1 MKFLCVTCDTA
12 MKLEQSLPPRN
23 GALTVVF
30 ACPKCGRQTALLTN
44 AMETQMVRSL
54 GVEIGGRT
62 MSPEPMGLVRRS
74 LLGAEGAVSN
84 PPGNPDPAPPATAS
98 AIPSSESKCPFSGV
112 VSEAMARSQ
121 EAVVWSREAEARI
134 QRIPAFAQPMVRVGV
149 EMHARQ
155 NGVSEITEAIIDQVK
170 ARFGM

>member
-12 MKLEQSLPPRN
+12 MKLDEALPPRN

-30 ACPKCGRQTALLTN
+30 SCPKCGRQTALLTN

-54 GVEIGGRT
+54 GVEIGGRST
-62 MSPEPMGLVRRS
+62 APEPMGLVRRS
-74 LLGAEGAVSN
+74 LLQAEGTAPHAS
-84 PPGNPDPAPPATAS
+84 GIPDPAPAAS
-98 AIPSSESKCPFSGV
+98 ASPIPGAESKCPFAGV
-112 VSEAMARSQ
+112 VSEAMSSSQ
-121 EAVVWSREAEARI
+121 EAVVWSREAEERI
-134 QRIPAFAQPMVRVGV
+134 GRIPAFAQPMVRVGV

-155 NGVSEITEAIIDQVK
+155 HGVSEITEAIIDLVK